1 MSAGLE
7 HDQFAESL
15 GAYAL
20 GALPEAESERLRLH
34 LAGCRECVAEL
45 DRLRAAVDALPAS
58 VLPIE
63 PPGELKARL
72 MEIVESEAAL
82 LRAAGEAAD
91 RPPPTHP
98 PRRHR
103 WLAGRAVRPGLA
115 LAAACLAA
123 IAIILLTSGGGGGTR
138 TIQAR
143 ITGPALAG
151 RVRASLRVHGSR
163 AELFVSGLPAPA
175 AGHVEELWVQRPG
188 AAPNPAGTFVLR
200 SGSVQVARA
209 VHRGDRVLVTVEPG
223 RGSRAPTTAPF
234 ILVSV

>member
-7 HDQFAESL
+7 HDEFAEAL

-20 GALPEAESERLRLH
+20 GALPDAESDRLRMH
-34 LAGCRECVAEL
+34 LAGCRECVAQL

-58 VLPIE
+58 VPPIE
-63 PPGELKARL
+63 PPAELKARL

-82 LRAAGEAAD
+82 LRAAGEGAD
-91 RPPPTHP
+91 RPPPAHP
-98 PRRHR
+98 PRPRR
-103 WLAGRAVRPGLA
+103 WLGARAVRPGLA

-123 IAIILLTSGGGGGTR
+123 IAIILLTSGGGNGTR

-163 AELFVSGLPAPA
+163 ADLLVSGLPAPA
-175 AGHVEELWVQRPG
+175 AGHVDELWVQRPG
-188 AAPNPAGTFVLR
+188 AAPNPAGTFVLQ
-200 SGSVQVARA
+200 SGSVQVGRA

-223 RGSRAPTTAPF
+223 GGTRAPTTAPF
-234 ILVSV
+234 ILVRI